1 MNWGTATVFIHQKIT
16 GAPAVDSDDSVG
28 IWVGVWVGVI
38 ASIKVKTPMFCFAS
52 IGLNRL
58 CTALLVIQVRAFT
71 IT

>member
-1 MNWGTATVFIHQKIT
+1 MNWGTATVFIQQKIT

-28 IWVGVWVGVI
+28 IWAGVWVGVI
-38 ASIKVKTPMFCFAS
+38 ASMKVKTHMFCFVS